1 MNNDLIQKEILERM
15 DEYRNK
21 INYNC
26 LGTEVL
32 LLSLMSIEDSMT
44 NLILTELNVKEEDIL
59 NIINDSIYIRDEL
72 PYTYTLKKVFS
83 KVEEYQKEKNYIYDE
98 AYLYS
103 ILDIKNCVALNIL
116 SSLQIE
122 GNLISEELR
131 NALSYLEEDDEHLLI
146 NLTKK
151 AKNNQ
156 LNKLIGRKDI
166 LETIDNVLSK
176 KQKNNC
182 MLIGEAGVGKS
193 GIVEGL
199 ANYYYKNNKDYIIYQ
214 LDIGSLLAGTRY
226 RGDLEEKVIN
236 LIDKI
241 EGENIILFIDEIHN
255 IVNNNSNENSVDIGN
270 LLKPYLA
277 RSTIKCIGAT
287 TIAEYHKTIG
297 KDKALARRF
306 KNIHI
311 NETNII
317 ETINILKGIK
327 KDYEEFYK
335 IKYSDEIIKLI
346 VYSSSYFHNLNNP
359 DKSIDI
365 LDECG
370 AISKKKKMKEV
381 SIGILKQVIFN
392 GLGVKINKIY
402 KLVNS
407 SKINDFNKKKIL
419 DYFNLNTNKYIC
431 DIKVTNENKNLILY
445 DLMKIFNLDN
455 ESILELDVN
464 DYTNE
469 HNISTLLGTSPGY
482 VGYEDSGILS
492 KQILRHNINII
503 IFNNYI
509 DNNTMFNKKII
520 NKIKEQGYLIDYQG
534 NKLNFINTIL
544 LFNETN
550 EKRIGF
556 I

>member
-381 SIGILKQVIFN
+381 SVGILKQVIFN

-503 IFNNYI
+503 ILNNYI

-544 LFNETN
+544 LFNEIN

>member
-44 NLILTELNVKEEDIL
+44 NLILNELNVKEEDIL

-83 KVEEYQKEKNYIYDE
+83 KVEEYQKEKNIIYDE

-131 NALSYLEEDDEHLLI
+131 NALSYLEEDDEQLLI

-182 MLIGEAGVGKS
+182 MLIGDAGVGKS

-199 ANYYYKNNKDYIIYQ
+199 ANYYYKNKKDYIIYQ

-226 RGDLEEKVIN
+226 RGDLEEKVID

-241 EGENIILFIDEIHN
+241 KGENIILFIDEIHN

-311 NETNII
+311 NETSVI
-317 ETINILKGIK
+317 ETINILKGIRE
-327 KDYEEFYK
+327 DYEKFYE

-346 VYSSSYFHNLNNP
+346 VQSSSYFHSLNNP

-370 AISKKKKMKEV
+370 AISKKKKIKEV
-381 SIGILKQVIFN
+381 NIGILKQVIFN

-402 KLVNS
+402 KLINNS
-407 SKINDFNKKKIL
+407 RIDNFNKKKIL

-431 DIKVTNENKNLILY
+431 DIKVNNENKNLILC
-445 DLMKIFNLDN
+445 DLMKLFNLDN

-520 NKIKEQGYLIDYQG
+520 NKIKDQGYLIDYQG
-534 NKLNFINTIL
+534 NKINFINTIL
-544 LFNETN
+544 IFINEEN
-550 EKRIGF
+550 KKIGF
-556 I
+556 